1 MRIFLIGFMGSG
13 KSHVGRQLAA
23 STGMDFLDLDVQ
35 IEKDQQR
42 SIRQIFEQEGEATF
56 RQIERDA
63 LFSMA
68 QQEHAIIACG
78 GGTPCFFDNMDWMN
92 RNGITIYLQTP
103 VSILVQRLK
112 PEKAHRPLLQNLDD
126 EGLHIFIRAKL
137 AERVPFYLRASVIY
151 QVKDANEDVAA
162 ALIKQF
168 SNITGH

>member
-23 STGMDFLDLDVQ
+23 SMGMDFLDLDVQ

-56 RQIERDA
+56 RQIEREA
-63 LFSMA
+63 LHHLVL
-68 QQEHAIIACG
+68 QENLIVACG

-92 RNGITIYLQTP
+92 KQGITIYLQTP

-112 PEKAHRPLLQNLDD
+112 PEKNHRPLLQNLDD
-126 EGLHIFIRAKL
+126 EGLHIFIGAKL
-137 AERVPFYLRASVIY
+137 AEREPFYLRASVIY